1 MGRPNLR
8 EWVMNLHSHLK
19 LPLLATALLVSASAW
34 AADYDPP
41 IVVDDVPEFVPVE
54 TGSGWYLR
62 GDVGYSF
69 ERTEADFSGL
79 PGIDVSR
86 GDFGGGGGVGY
97 HFTDFVRGD
106 LNLAFVARD
115 SFALDDGVDFA
126 RLKTESWRGMA
137 NVYLDLGTYSG
148 LTPYLGAGLG
158 ILYTHN
164 RFEADIAGIGAVDLD
179 DDQSKFAYS
188 LGAGLA
194 YKVAQN
200 WSVDLGY
207 QYTASPD
214 TEYVEVTPA
223 GISVGEGVEFHQAK
237 VGLRYDLW

>member
-1 MGRPNLR
+1 
-8 EWVMNLHSHLK
+8 MNLHSRLL
-19 LPLLATALLVSASAW
+19 LPALAAALLATSSVH

-41 IVVDDVPEFVPVE
+41 IVVDEAPEFVPVE
-54 TGSGWYLR
+54 VGSGWYLR

-69 ERTEADFSGL
+69 ERTEADFTGL
-79 PGIDVSR
+79 PGIDVDR

-97 HFTDFVRGD
+97 HFTDFIRSD
-106 LNLAFVARD
+106 LNLAFLARD
-115 SFALDDGVDFA
+115 SFSIADGGDFA
-126 RLKTESWRGMA
+126 RLKTESWSGMA
-137 NVYLDLGTYSG
+137 NVYFDLGTYSG
-148 LTPYLGAGLG
+148 FTPYLGGGLG
-158 ILYTHN
+158 ILYTRN
-164 RFEADIAGIGAVDLD
+164 RFEADIAGLGVIDVG

-188 LGAGLA
+188 LGAGVA

-214 TEYVEVTPA
+214 TEFVEVTPA
-223 GISVGEGVEFHQAK
+223 GFSVGEGVDFHQVK

>member
-1 MGRPNLR
+1 
-8 EWVMNLHSHLK
+8 MNFYSHLK

-41 IVVDDVPEFVPVE
+41 IVVDEAPEFVPVE
-54 TGSGWYLR
+54 IGSGWYLR

-97 HFTDFVRGD
+97 HFTDFIRGD
-106 LNLAFVARD
+106 INLAFLGRD
-115 SFALDDGVDFA
+115 SFTFNDGVDFA
-126 RLKTESWRGMA
+126 RLKTQSWSGMA

-148 LTPYLGAGLG
+148 LTPYVGAGLG
-158 ILYTHN
+158 ILYTRS
-164 RFEADIAGIGAVDLD
+164 RFEADIAGIGVFDLD

-188 LGAGLA
+188 LGAGFA
-194 YKVAQN
+194 YKVAQTGR
-200 WSVDLGY
+200 S
-207 QYTASPD
+207 
-214 TEYVEVTPA
+214 
-223 GISVGEGVEFHQAK
+223 ISVISTLLRLTPNMSKSRRQAYQSAK
-237 VGLRYDLW
+237 AWISTKPRLGCATTFGRVGKQI

>member
-1 MGRPNLR
+1 
-8 EWVMNLHSHLK
+8 MNLHSHLK
-19 LPLLATALLVSASAW
+19 SSLLAAALLVSGSAW

-41 IVVDDVPEFVPVE
+41 IVVDEAPEFVPVE
-54 TGSGWYLR
+54 VGSGWYLR

-69 ERTEADFSGL
+69 DRTEADFSGI

-86 GDFGGGGGVGY
+86 TRFGGGGGVGY
-97 HFTDFVRGD
+97 HFTDFIRGD
-106 LNLAFVARD
+106 LNLAFLARD
-115 SFALDDGVDFA
+115 SFTFDDEVDFA
-126 RLKTESWRGMA
+126 RLKAESWSGMA

-148 LTPYLGAGLG
+148 LTPYIGGGLG
-158 ILYTHN
+158 LLYTRN
-164 RFEADIAGIGAVDLD
+164 TFEADIAGIGVFDLD
-179 DDQSKFAYS
+179 DDQTKFAYS
-188 LGAGLA
+188 LGAGIA

-223 GISVGEGVEFHQAK
+223 GMSVEEGLEFHQVK